1 MYIPRLTFLS
11 VCSFI
16 AGFRW
21 GAADETVAGF
31 ARWMSDRVATRPEL
45 GWPWLVVC
53 EIYPPDD
60 LPDPRLFTD
69 DQDEQAISLLFD
81 LLESY
86 YGSA

>member
-1 MYIPRLTFLS
+1 MSPSLESFLPQLREYPGMYIPRLTFLS

-45 GWPWLVVC
+45 GWPWLVLC

-60 LPDPRLFTD
+60 LPDQIGR
-69 DQDEQAISLLFD
+69 AHV
-81 LLESY
+81 
-86 YGSA
+86 